1 MSATPDISAILA
13 ALAARPSATPSQTP
27 QQQPPPQGLPAGYP
41 GALSN
46 PTPPAMPGYNLPH
59 PTNSGSLDL
68 SAIKPVSSGSVS
80 IQDALAK
87 ARGFAAQKGLAYDAR
102 PGSPAVWTA
111 PGAAPS
117 AYAATVHQ
125 EDPRLNGR
133 QFPRSR
139 SRSRSPQRRD
149 NARDSYNPYRDER
162 REDPRRGGT
171 GYSRDRSRSPR
182 GRNTNSPPRG
192 YGARD
197 RSPPP
202 NDNSEVILIDSSLVG
217 LVIGRQGE
225 SLRRIE
231 RESATRIQFING
243 PESGPQ
249 RQCRIT
255 GSQGARLAAKREINR
270 IIEENGGNPAR
281 ETGHNARSGSKT
293 VVPAAVAVEQ
303 QPALRDGEQSSQIMV
318 PDRTVGLIIGRGGE
332 TIRDLQERSGCHV
345 NIVGENKSVNG
356 LRPVNL
362 IGSPAAAAH
371 AKELIMEIVDS
382 DTKTMGENNGPPPA
396 SVNTNTNTNFSTSNN
411 NRRENFDPYSGGAG
425 KINDTVMVPSDA
437 VGMIIGKG
445 GETIKEMQSTTG
457 CKINVSQASG
467 ADIEREIGLV
477 GTRQAIDDAKK
488 AIWDKVDS
496 VKEKNGGGYGG
507 GNRRGGGRDNA
518 NFNDSYSQQQPS
530 YGQSHGAGQNLPQAQ
545 ANAPPQG
552 EAGAADPY
560 AVYGGY
566 QNYLAMWYSSYAQQ
580 QQQGGQGDQRPPGA

>member
-13 ALAARPSATPSQTP
+13 ALAARPSGQPAQAQ
-27 QQQPPPQGLPAGYP
+27 QQQPPSQQLTGYP
-41 GALSN
+41 N
-46 PTPPAMPGYNLPH
+46 PTPPNLISSFDLPP

-68 SAIKPVSSGSVS
+68 SSIKPINSGSVS

-87 ARGFAAQKGLAYDAR
+87 ARGFAAQKGLSYDVGR
-102 PGSPAVWTA
+102 PA
-111 PGAAPS
+111 
-117 AYAATVHQ
+117 Q
-125 EDPRLNGR
+125 QDDPRLGAR
-133 QFPRSR
+133 PYVRSR
-139 SRSRSPQRRD
+139 SRSRSPPRRD
-149 NARDSYNPYRDER
+149 NMRDSYNPYRDER
-162 REDPRRGGT
+162 REDPRRGGA
-171 GYSRDRSRSPR
+171 GYGRDRSRSPR
-182 GRNTNSPPRG
+182 GRNTFSPPRAA
-192 YGARD
+192 YGGRE

-231 RESATRIQFING
+231 QESGTRIQFING
-243 PESGPQ
+243 PDSGPQ

-255 GSQGARLAAKREINR
+255 GSPGARIAAKREINR

-281 ETGHNARSGSKT
+281 ETGRGGRAGSK
-293 VVPAAVAVEQ
+293 AAPQQQQA
-303 QPALRDGEQSSQIMV
+303 QPALREGEQSSQIMV

-362 IGSPAAAAH
+362 IGSPVAAAR

-382 DTKTMGENNGPPPA
+382 DTKTMGEAGGAPPA
-396 SVNTNTNTNFSTSNN
+396 ANANPNTN
-411 NRRENFDPYSGGAG
+411 RRDNFDPYSGGAN
-425 KINDTVMVPSDA
+425 KINDTIMVPSDA

-445 GETIKEMQSTTG
+445 GETIKEMQSSTG
-457 CKINVSQASG
+457 CKINVTQASG

-488 AIWDKVDS
+488 AIWDKVNS

-507 GNRRGGGRDNA
+507 GGNKRGGGRDDTSY
-518 NFNDSYSQQQPS
+518 NDYSHQQQQPS
-530 YGQSHGAGQNLPQAQ
+530 YGQPQAVGQ
-545 ANAPPQG
+545 SAPQIPAAAPTQEG
-552 EAGAADPY
+552 GAADPY
-560 AVYGGY
+560 AIYGGY
-566 QNYLAMWYSSYAQQ
+566 QNYLAMWYSSFAQQ
-580 QQQGGQGDQRPPGA
+580 QQQGGQGPPGA

>member
-1 MSATPDISAILA
+1 MAAPTPDLNAILA
-13 ALAARPSATPSQTP
+13 ALAAGRGPSTTPSQTP
-27 QQQPPPQGLPAGYP
+27 QHALPAQHAAAPPQLPPGFP
-41 GALSN
+41 GAI
-46 PTPPAMPGYNLPH
+46 PTASPPAIPGFNFPP

-87 ARGFAAQKGLAYDAR
+87 ARGFAAQKGLSFDQQR
-102 PGSPAVWTA
+102 
-111 PGAAPS
+111 AA
-117 AYAATVHQ
+117 HQ
-125 EDPRLNGR
+125 EDPRR
-133 QFPRSR
+133 PYRHSR
-139 SRSRSPQRRD
+139 SRSRSPARRD
-149 NARDSYNPYRDER
+149 GARDSYNPYRDER
-162 REDPRRGGT
+162 RDERRGG
-171 GYSRDRSRSPR
+171 GYSRDRSRSPPR
-182 GRNTNSPPRG
+182 RDTFSPPRQQ
-192 YGARD
+192 YGA

-231 RESATRIQFING
+231 QESGTRIQFING
-243 PESGPQ
+243 PEAGPQ

-255 GSQGARLAAKREINR
+255 GNPGARISAKREINR

-281 ETGHNARSGSKT
+281 ETGRNARPGAKA
-293 VVPAAVAVEQ
+293 PGQQQ

-382 DTKTMGENNGPPPA
+382 DTKQMDTPNGQQPHQQ
-396 SVNTNTNTNFSTSNN
+396 NKRDT
-411 NRRENFDPYSGGAG
+411 FDPYAGGGAAG
-425 KINDTVMVPSDA
+425 SKINDSIMVPSDA

-445 GETIKEMQSTTG
+445 GETIKQMQSDTG

-477 GTRQAIDDAKK
+477 GTRQAIEDAKR
-488 AIWDKVDS
+488 AIWDKVDQ
-496 VKEKNGGGYGG
+496 VREKN
-507 GNRRGGGRDNA
+507 NSRRRDNA
-518 NFNDSYSQQQPS
+518 NGSYDNQYSQAQPAAPA
-530 YGQSHGAGQNLPQAQ
+530 YGQAAPAAQ
-545 ANAPPQG
+545 PPAPAANA
-552 EAGAADPY
+552 AGGAAADPY
-560 AVYGGY
+560 AIYGGY
-566 QNYLAMWYSSYAQQ
+566 QNYLAMWYASFAQQ
-580 QQQGGQGDQRPPGA
+580 QQQGGQPPQGPPGA

>member
-1 MSATPDISAILA
+1 MAGPPDLNAILA
-13 ALAARPSATPSQTP
+13 ALAAGGGRGPSTTPSQAP
-27 QQQPPPQGLPAGYP
+27 QQPPPAQHAPPP
-41 GALSN
+41 GM
-46 PTPPAMPGYNLPH
+46 PPGFPGGMSAASPSGIHGYNFPQ
-59 PTNSGSLDL
+59 PTHSGSLDL
-68 SAIKPVSSGSVS
+68 SAIKPVSTGSVS

-87 ARGFAAQKGLAYDAR
+87 ARGFAAQKGLAYEAR
-102 PGSPAVWTA
+102 PGIPEPWSGYGAPAQT
-111 PGAAPS
+111 
-117 AYAATVHQ
+117 YTVPAHS
-125 EDPRLNGR
+125 EDPRLSGR
-133 QFPRSR
+133 SYRRSR
-139 SRSRSPQRRD
+139 SRSRSPQRREPV
-149 NARDSYNPYRDER
+149 RESYNPYRDER
-162 REDPRRGGT
+162 RDERRGG
-171 GYSRDRSRSPR
+171 GYGRDRSRSPPR
-182 GRNTNSPPRG
+182 RETFSPSQAQ
-192 YGARD
+192 YGGQS

-231 RESATRIQFING
+231 QESQTRIQFING

-255 GSQGARLAAKREINR
+255 GSPSARISAKREINR

-281 ETGHNARSGSKT
+281 ETGRNARAPAKA
-293 VVPAAVAVEQ
+293 VVGQQ
-303 QPALRDGEQSSQIMV
+303 QPALREGEQSSQIMV

-382 DTKTMGENNGPPPA
+382 DTKQMDANNQQQSQQQAPQNA
-396 SVNTNTNTNFSTSNN
+396 
-411 NRRENFDPYSGGAG
+411 RRDNFDAYGGAGAAPAG
-425 KINDTVMVPSDA
+425 KINDSILVPSDA

-445 GETIKEMQSTTG
+445 GETIKTMQSDTG

-477 GTRQAIDDAKK
+477 GTRQAIEDAKR
-488 AIWDKVDS
+488 AIWEKVDQ
-496 VKEKNGGGYGG
+496 VKEKN
-507 GNRRGGGRDNA
+507 NSRRRDNG
-518 NFNDSYSQQQPS
+518 NQENNYSHQQPS
-530 YGQSHGAGQNLPQAQ
+530 YTNSAPAAQ
-545 ANAPPQG
+545 PPPAAAPA
-552 EAGAADPY
+552 AGAADPY

-566 QNYLAMWYSSYAQQ
+566 QNYLAMWYASIAQ
-580 QQQGGQGDQRPPGA
+580 QQQGGQGPPGA

>member
-1 MSATPDISAILA
+1 MAAPPDLNAILA
-13 ALAARPSATPSQTP
+13 ALAAGRGPSTTPSQTP
-27 QQQPPPQGLPAGYP
+27 QQAPPAQHPAPPQGLPPGFP
-41 GALSN
+41 GAM
-46 PTPPAMPGYNLPH
+46 PAATPPGIPGFNFPP

-80 IQDALAK
+80 IQDALAR
-87 ARGFAAQKGLAYDAR
+87 ARGFAAQKGLAQDAR
-102 PGSPAVWTA
+102 PA
-111 PGAAPS
+111 
-117 AYAATVHQ
+117 HQ

-133 QFPRSR
+133 PYRRSR

-149 NARDSYNPYRDER
+149 PVRDSYNPYRDER
-162 REDPRRGGT
+162 RDDRRGG
-171 GYSRDRSRSPR
+171 GYGRERSRSPPR
-182 GRNTNSPPRG
+182 RETFSPSQQQ
-192 YGARD
+192 YGGQP

-202 NDNSEVILIDSSLVG
+202 PSDNSEVILIDSSLVG

-231 RESATRIQFING
+231 QESQTRIQFING
-243 PESGPQ
+243 PEAGPQ

-255 GSQGARLAAKREINR
+255 GSPGARISAKREINR

-281 ETGHNARSGSKT
+281 ETGRNARGPAKT
-293 VVPAAVAVEQ
+293 TVGQQ
-303 QPALRDGEQSSQIMV
+303 QPALREGEQSSQIMV

-371 AKELIMEIVDS
+371 ARELIMEIVDS
-382 DTKTMGENNGPPPA
+382 DTKQMDA
-396 SVNTNTNTNFSTSNN
+396 SSNPQGGFQQPK
-411 NRRENFDPYSGGAG
+411 RDNFDQFGGGAG
-425 KINDTVMVPSDA
+425 VGAGAGTGSKINDSILVPSDA

-445 GETIKEMQSTTG
+445 GETIKSMQTDTG

-477 GTRQAIDDAKK
+477 GTRQAIEDAKR
-488 AIWDKVDS
+488 AIWEKVDQ
-496 VKEKNGGGYGG
+496 VREKN
-507 GNRRGGGRDNA
+507 NSRRRDNG
-518 NFNDSYSQQQPS
+518 NQDNGYSHQQTPS
-530 YGQSHGAGQNLPQAQ
+530 YGQSAPAAQ
-545 ANAPPQG
+545 APAAAAPPASG
-552 EAGAADPY
+552 GTADPY

-566 QNYLAMWYSSYAQQ
+566 QNYLAMWYASIAQQ
-580 QQQGGQGDQRPPGA
+580 QQQGGQGPPGA

>member
-1 MSATPDISAILA
+1 MAAPPDLNAILA
-13 ALAARPSATPSQTP
+13 ALAAGRGPSTTPSQTP
-27 QQQPPPQGLPAGYP
+27 QQPPPAQHALPHGMPPGYP
-41 GALSN
+41 GAMPAAS
-46 PTPPAMPGYNLPH
+46 PPAIPGFNFPQ

-87 ARGFAAQKGLAYDAR
+87 ARGFAAQKGLAFDAR
-102 PGSPAVWTA
+102 PGIPEPWSGYGDPSQTYAVTA
-111 PGAAPS
+111 
-117 AYAATVHQ
+117 HQ
-125 EDPRLNGR
+125 EDPRLSGR
-133 QFPRSR
+133 PYRRSR

-149 NARDSYNPYRDER
+149 GARDGYNPYRDER
-162 REDPRRGGT
+162 RDERRGG
-171 GYSRDRSRSPR
+171 GYGRDRSRSPLR
-182 GRNTNSPPRG
+182 RDTFSPSQAQ
-192 YGARD
+192 YGGHS

-202 NDNSEVILIDSSLVG
+202 SDNSEVILIDSSLVG

-231 RESATRIQFING
+231 QESQTRIQFING
-243 PESGPQ
+243 PEAGPQ

-255 GSQGARLAAKREINR
+255 GNPGARISAKREINR

-281 ETGHNARSGSKT
+281 ETGRNARPNAK
-293 VVPAAVAVEQ
+293 AVGQQ

-371 AKELIMEIVDS
+371 ARELIMEIVDS
-382 DTKTMGENNGPPPA
+382 DTKQMDA
-396 SVNTNTNTNFSTSNN
+396 SNN
-411 NRRENFDPYSGGAG
+411 QQPQAHQQQHNNKRDNFDSYSGGGGGAGAG
-425 KINDTVMVPSDA
+425 KINDSMMVPSDA

-445 GETIKEMQSTTG
+445 GETIKSMQSDTG

-477 GTRQAIDDAKK
+477 GTRQAIEDAKR
-488 AIWDKVDS
+488 AIWEKVDQ
-496 VKEKNGGGYGG
+496 VKEKN
-507 GNRRGGGRDNA
+507 NSRRRDNG
-518 NFNDSYSQQQPS
+518 NQNDNYSHQQAPS
-530 YGQSHGAGQNLPQAQ
+530 YGQNAPQAQ
-545 ANAPPQG
+545 PPAAAAPNV
-552 EAGAADPY
+552 AGQAADPY

-566 QNYLAMWYSSYAQQ
+566 QNYLAMWYASIAQQ
-580 QQQGGQGDQRPPGA
+580 NQQGGQGPPGA